1 MKLIEKKCP
10 NCGASLEFDDQAKS
24 CKCSYCHRSF
34 EIERNQDNLEEI
46 ELIFSK
52 TPKFFLIPF
61 ILIFVSVITI
71 FVFVFIGISSYDT
84 FQDEEILDIF
94 DMEDVLLSD
103 LSSIQNSDFRF
114 IDSQGTS
121 IITNLTFGYHE
132 YQREGRIERVKTF
145 LAYQEDENILIPIYQ
160 VNYASWPEKTEKY
173 TVYIPIL
180 FEDVMISDK
189 NINIHELSSGKTT
202 TNQYYFGN
210 SGFSIPAYDSL
221 ESLEQDFILPLEEEY
236 IVTQK

>member
-1 MKLIEKKCP
+1 
-10 NCGASLEFDDQAKS
+10 
-24 CKCSYCHRSF
+24 
-34 EIERNQDNLEEI
+34 
-46 ELIFSK
+46 
-52 TPKFFLIPF
+52 
-61 ILIFVSVITI
+61 
-71 FVFVFIGISSYDT
+71 
-84 FQDEEILDIF
+84 
-94 DMEDVLLSD
+94 MEDVLLSD

-145 LAYQEDENILIPIYQ
+145 LAYQEDENILIPVYQ

-202 TNQYYFGN
+202 TNQYYLGN